1 MRTGLRNSE
10 HKNLADVSE
19 YLNNA
24 LQLGEEER
32 WEEMSELLTA
42 ALREL
47 PDDPYILS
55 WLGVAER
62 ELGRDGVAY
71 EYFKRAWK
79 EEPIDPELLAMVGS
93 GLAAFDDP
101 EAEAALR
108 AAALT
113 GPDVPIARLQYGAY
127 LARNGIYDQALDNL
141 RAAADLEPEDPTVHG
156 EIGIAHALK
165 GDFRSAAI
173 AMETALDLAPDDSWT
188 RVLLGLVNLE
198 NNDIETAA
206 ENLLRAAD
214 ERTDDSEAQVLAALA
229 AAAVGW
235 DDASLTTIA
244 RVEFATEEF
253 DPELLD
259 EARERIDEGASSARE
274 FLIETAGP
282 VAMRDRLMQPL

>member
-1 MRTGLRNSE
+1 
-10 HKNLADVSE
+10 LADVAE
-19 YLNNA
+19 YLTSA

-32 WEEMSELLTA
+32 WSEMAELLTT
-42 ALREL
+42 ALRDL
-47 PDDPYILS
+47 PDDPYILC

-71 EYFKRAWK
+71 EYFKRAWE

-127 LARNGIYDQALDNL
+127 LARNGIFEQALDNL
-141 RAAADLEPEDPTVHG
+141 RAAAEIDPDDPTVHG
-156 EIGIAHALK
+156 EIGIANALK
-165 GDFRSAAI
+165 GDFRAAAI

-198 NNDIETAA
+198 FEDLEAGA
-206 ENLLRAAD
+206 EQLLRAAD
-214 ERTDDSEAQVLAALA
+214 ERPDDPEAQVLGALA

-235 DDASLTTIA
+235 DDAALTTIA
-244 RVEFATEEF
+244 KVEFAAEDF

-259 EARERIDEGASSARE
+259 DARERIDEGADSARE
-274 FLIETAGP
+274 FLMESIGP
-282 VAMRDRLMQPL
+282 AVLRDRLMQPL